1 MKDFQLDPI
10 QLEII
15 SNGLRSVADETYVAL
30 MRSAYSTNIK
40 ERHDHSTAIMDMRGR
55 LVAQAQNSLPIHL
68 GSMKGLLDAL
78 LAKHDLSTMRSGD
91 IFAANDPFIAGGTHL
106 PDVNLAMPVFAEDK
120 VLCFVCNIAHHAD
133 IGGMAPGS
141 MAGGMHEIYQEGLR
155 IPVIRL
161 FRQGELDPDLF
172 DILLINA
179 RLPEERRG
187 DYFAQIAACRLGS
200 RRVGEMVGRYG
211 SSLLRNSFD
220 EIILRT
226 EMRLREALK
235 RIPPGSYSFSDV
247 MDDDG
252 LGSFNI
258 PIRVSIE
265 VPELAKGQILF
276 NFTGSSPQVRGNIN
290 MTLNATEA
298 AVLYTL
304 KSLLDPDLPNNQGL
318 MNVVE
323 IIAPPGTITNA
334 IFPAAVA
341 ARANTC
347 QRVVDVILGA
357 LAHAL
362 PNSVVG
368 AANGANTTAVFSGYD
383 QKRGRNYLYL
393 ETLGGGFGGR
403 ATKDGKDGVQVHIT
417 NTSNLPVESI
427 ETEFPLLVEEY
438 ALVENSGGAG
448 RCRGGMGIRR
458 VISPVDHTATF
469 SGQGERFANQP
480 WGIFGGKPGARGS
493 FSLRDAKGCIHSLPI
508 KPSSVALAPDSAIL
522 IETPGAGG
530 YGPPAERSNQAIE
543 EDLRSH
549 KFTEQFLSSEYGFKP
564 ALK

>member
-258 PIRVSIE
+258 PIHVSIE

-347 QRVVDVILGA
+347 QR
-357 LAHAL
+357 
-362 PNSVVG
+362 S
-368 AANGANTTAVFSGYD
+368 
-383 QKRGRNYLYL
+383 RGCH
-393 ETLGGGFGGR
+393 FGGSCTR
-403 ATKDGKDGVQVHIT
+403 VA
-417 NTSNLPVESI
+417 
-427 ETEFPLLVEEY
+427 EFC
-438 ALVENSGGAG
+438 GG
-448 RCRGGMGIRR
+448 CRKWCQ
-458 VISPVDHTATF
+458 H
-469 SGQGERFANQP
+469 NC
-480 WGIFGGKPGARGS
+480 S
-493 FSLRDAKGCIHSLPI
+493 FFRL
-508 KPSSVALAPDSAIL
+508 
-522 IETPGAGG
+522 
-530 YGPPAERSNQAIE
+530 
-543 EDLRSH
+543 
-549 KFTEQFLSSEYGFKP
+549 
-564 ALK
+564 